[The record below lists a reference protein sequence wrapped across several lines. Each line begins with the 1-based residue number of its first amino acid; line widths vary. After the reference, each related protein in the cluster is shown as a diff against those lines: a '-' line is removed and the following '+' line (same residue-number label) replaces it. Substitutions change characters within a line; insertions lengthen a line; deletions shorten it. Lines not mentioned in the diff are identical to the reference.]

1 MCVQSR
7 NTCEEAMRLVHRS
20 FRLVHLLLLKRHRH
34 SWWRIASTL
43 LFVLGSAAAAAAQTT
58 AGGSIRGRVDD
69 TSGAVL
75 PGTTVAAT
83 SPSVAGL
90 FRVVSDEVG
99 NYRLTDLP
107 PADDYT
113 VIAEFPGF
121 SKYERGGVIVRAG
134 SNVRLDINL
143 NLGGLSQSVE
153 VAGAAGTADVPLIDT
168 FSSEQAVAISGE
180 VIRSLPLS
188 GRREWSDTLQV
199 TPGILSASTDNYGGQ
214 VYFVRGSE
222 NENHATLVDGADVGS
237 FKQNWPSNFISIS
250 TESLG
255 DVQVKTGA
263 NDASSPAAMGMV
275 INIATPTGGDRYRGA
290 YAFLI
295 SPRSWNAE
303 NNPGGVSAVSEAYQ
317 PDFALSGPI
326 KRGKAWFFASG
337 RYIYRSDG
345 IARTER
351 QLTDLLKVAPDF
363 VPFDNQAKGFV
374 YVTNGTVQLDDRHKL
389 FGLIQYDSRTQGG
402 SVETHE
408 APFALQQYGGGA
420 YSLRLSST
428 WTQKFSTRLLVSYN
442 NKGQNDN
449 LGRIGGV
456 GAEPELNVYLKT
468 SPASGGTVSGN
479 TLLGTLNNLASRS
492 LTPAHK
498 GTISLDANYYL
509 SDVVG
514 AHDLQAGVYLQPNAA
529 TWADTYYANDGFT
542 TEDAVL
548 RDPNNASAGH
558 LPFHRR
564 YVNFGT
570 NGVRTSYIGADDYA
584 LYIQDRWAPTNRLS
598 ISPGLRVE
606 WIAAQDK
613 LFGVQTQA
621 SWNFAPRIGATYVL
635 TADQKHVVRASW
647 GRVTDIPNA
656 GYFENVGSNV
666 VASRDEY
673 DLDLDGVFETIR
685 ETPASTLQSTNKT
698 LDPDKHQG
706 YVQEWITGYRT
717 QLPGAVT
724 IDASWVSRKYKDR
737 PATVEINQIY
747 EDNVWRGLVDPTQ
760 NSITLA
766 TNNQWNWFDYSGLE
780 FTVTKQT
787 PAFNVITTYTRAWR
801 HLAGTW
807 QPNDPAA
814 IIQPDTFPNDGGVGT
829 VRGSGAN
836 SYATD
841 TRNRSWQN
849 HQYRAGVT
857 WHAPWRL
864 QVSTLLTVQSGI
876 PSGPVVTTIAA
887 PDPQYGPTSMVING
901 RTVSNPLSTT
911 TRFAYATRGEGQ
923 LWTPWLKTWNA
934 RIGREFALGNG
945 QSVQIDFD
953 VFNIPNSGAGQ
964 QFLGGNNNTNANF
977 GLFQNIQ
984 VPRSGQI
991 SVRMK
996 F

>member
-1 MCVQSR
+1 M
-7 NTCEEAMRLVHRS
+7 
-20 FRLVHLLLLKRHRH
+20 
-34 SWWRIASTL
+34 
-43 LFVLGSAAAAAAQTT
+43 
-58 AGGSIRGRVDD
+58 
-69 TSGAVL
+69 
-75 PGTTVAAT
+75 
-83 SPSVAGL
+83 
-90 FRVVSDEVG
+90 
-99 NYRLTDLP
+99 
-107 PADDYT
+107 
-113 VIAEFPGF
+113 
-121 SKYERGGVIVRAG
+121 
-134 SNVRLDINL
+134 
-143 NLGGLSQSVE
+143 
-153 VAGAAGTADVPLIDT
+153 
-168 FSSEQAVAISGE
+168 
-180 VIRSLPLS
+180 
-188 GRREWSDTLQV
+188 
-199 TPGILSASTDNYGGQ
+199 
-214 VYFVRGSE
+214 
-222 NENHATLVDGADVGS
+222 
-237 FKQNWPSNFISIS
+237 
-250 TESLG
+250 
-255 DVQVKTGA
+255 
-263 NDASSPAAMGMV
+263 
-275 INIATPTGGDRYRGA
+275 
-290 YAFLI
+290 
-295 SPRSWNAE
+295 
-303 NNPGGVSAVSEAYQ
+303 
-317 PDFALSGPI
+317 
-326 KRGKAWFFASG
+326 
-337 RYIYRSDG
+337 
-345 IARTER
+345 
-351 QLTDLLKVAPDF
+351 
-363 VPFDNQAKGFV
+363 
-374 YVTNGTVQLDDRHKL
+374 
-389 FGLIQYDSRTQGG
+389 
-402 SVETHE
+402 
-408 APFALQQYGGGA
+408 
-420 YSLRLSST
+420 SST

-449 LGRIGGV
+449 LERIGGV

-849 HQYRAGVT
+849 HQYPSRCHVACAVAAAGVDAADRAVGHPQRASRDDNRRAGSAVRADLDGDQRSHGVESAFDNDALCLCHQGRGAAVDAVAEDVERT
-857 WHAPWRL
+857 YRPGVCTGQRSVRPDRLRRLQHPQLWRRPAVPWREQQHQRQL
-864 QVSTLLTVQSGI
+864 RAVSKHSNTAI
-876 PSGPVVTTIAA
+876 GP
-887 PDPQYGPTSMVING
+887 DLGPHEVLEEKS
-901 RTVSNPLSTT
+901 
-911 TRFAYATRGEGQ
+911 
-923 LWTPWLKTWNA
+923 
-934 RIGREFALGNG
+934 
-945 QSVQIDFD
+945 
-953 VFNIPNSGAGQ
+953 
-964 QFLGGNNNTNANF
+964 
-977 GLFQNIQ
+977 
-984 VPRSGQI
+984 
-991 SVRMK
+991 
-996 F
+996 